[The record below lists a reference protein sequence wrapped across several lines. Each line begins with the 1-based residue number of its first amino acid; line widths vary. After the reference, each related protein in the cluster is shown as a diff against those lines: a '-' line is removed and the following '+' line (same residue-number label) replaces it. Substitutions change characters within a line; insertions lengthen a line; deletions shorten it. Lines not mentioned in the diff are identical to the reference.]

1 MGAVNIR
8 ILCVGKLKETYFT
21 EACAEFQKRLGR
33 FCTLSV
39 TEVPDE
45 KAPESLHPADEAL
58 VREKE
63 GKRLLKAIGEK
74 DFVVALAIDGRMLT
88 SEGFADFLE
97 EKEMHGVRTL
107 TFVIGGSLGLSPEV
121 YARADARLSF
131 SKMTF
136 PHRIARL
143 LLLEQLFRA
152 YKIRAHE
159 AYHK

>member
-1 MGAVNIR
+1 MNIR
-8 ILCVGKLKETYFT
+8 IVCVGKLKERFFE

-33 FCTLSV
+33 YCELEIA
-39 TEVPDE
+39 EVADE

-58 VREKE
+58 VKEKE
-63 GKRLLKAIGEK
+63 GKRVLKCIGQK
-74 DFVVALAIDGRMLT
+74 DFVVALAIDGKQMT
-88 SEGFADFLE
+88 SEAFAAYLE
-97 EKEMHGVRTL
+97 EREAEARPL

-121 YARADARLSF
+121 YARANARISF

-143 LLLEQLFRA
+143 LLLEQLYRGF
-152 YKIRAHE
+152 KIRRNE